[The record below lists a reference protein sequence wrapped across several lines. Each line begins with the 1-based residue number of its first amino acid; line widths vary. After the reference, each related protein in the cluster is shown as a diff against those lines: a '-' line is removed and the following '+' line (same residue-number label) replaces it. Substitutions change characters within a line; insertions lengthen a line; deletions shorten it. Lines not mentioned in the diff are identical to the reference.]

1 MSSPDSTGTSSR
13 RTTLIVVGVLA
24 VAAVAAAIWYFTQ
37 PEAAT
42 VDIGNALAGTSETP
56 DADTTDTPAAA
67 TTEPANE
74 PSTAATD
81 DASAAPTTSGSEDGA
96 AQGQVWA
103 VSTDVVPYDFEAA
116 EGTFV
121 GFRIDEELSSVGSST
136 AVARTP
142 AVEGELT
149 LDDTM
154 LTDASFT
161 ADLTKMT
168 SDRSQR
174 NGAIQRALDT
184 SSNPEATFE
193 LTEPVDIGEIP
204 PVGESVAV
212 DATGDLTVAGTTVST
227 TIPIE
232 AGLRAEDEL
241 VVTGS
246 LEDVALADFGIEAP
260 SAPIVVSV
268 SDAATVEFQLFLTS

>member
-1 MSSPDSTGTSSR
+1 MSIPDSTGTSSR
-13 RTTLIVVGVLA
+13 RTTLIVVGVVA

-42 VDIGNALAGTSETP
+42 VDIGNALAGTSEAP
-56 DADTTDTPAAA
+56 DADNTGDNTGDPTGDPTDASSTSTEGATADPAA
-67 TTEPANE
+67 
-74 PSTAATD
+74 
-81 DASAAPTTSGSEDGA
+81 SGSEDGA
-96 AQGQVWA
+96 AQGQVWT

-121 GFRIDEELSSVGSST
+121 GFRIDEELSRIGSTT

-142 AVEGELT
+142 AVNGELT
-149 LDDTM
+149 LDGTM
-154 LTDASFT
+154 LTATTFT
-161 ADLTKMT
+161 ADVTEMT
-168 SDRSQR
+168 SDRAQR

-193 LTEPVDIGEIP
+193 LTEPVDIGEVP
-204 PVGESVAV
+204 PVGESVEV

-227 TIPIE
+227 TIPIQ

-246 LEDVALADFGIEAP
+246 LADVALADFGIDGP

-268 SDAATVEFQLFLTS
+268 SDAATVEFQLYLTP

>member
-1 MSSPDSTGTSSR
+1 MSIPDSTGTSSR
-13 RTTLIVVGVLA
+13 RTTLIVVGVVA

-42 VDIGNALAGTSETP
+42 VDIGNALAGTSEAP
-56 DADTTDTPAAA
+56 DADNTGDNTGDPTGDPTDASSTSTEGATADPAA
-67 TTEPANE
+67 P
-74 PSTAATD
+74 
-81 DASAAPTTSGSEDGA
+81 GSEDRA
-96 AQGQVWA
+96 AQGQVWT

-121 GFRIDEELSSVGSST
+121 GFRIDEELSRIGSTT

-142 AVEGELT
+142 AVNGELT
-149 LDDTM
+149 LDGTM
-154 LTDASFT
+154 LTATTFT
-161 ADLTKMT
+161 ADVTEMT
-168 SDRSQR
+168 SDRAQR

-193 LTEPVDIGEIP
+193 LTEPVDIGEVP
-204 PVGESVAV
+204 PVGESVEV

-227 TIPIE
+227 TIPIQ

-246 LEDVALADFGIEAP
+246 LEDVALADFGIGAP
-260 SAPIVVSV
+260 SAPLVVSV
-268 SDAATVEFQLFLTS
+268 SDAATVEFQLYLTP